1 VERTLIKFVYSWRKI
16 SRKDAYNGVSESAQE
31 MKGGISLKKI
41 VIVEDDVFMREE
53 LLSIFQKEK
62 YVITCITCFRHT
74 SEDILKESPDL
85 VLLDINLPGATGFE
99 ICKTVR
105 QKSSIPLLVLTS
117 RDQLRD
123 ELHALDLGADEY
135 LTKPCH
141 KDRLLARVSNLLRR
155 YECRNH
161 FIEIQGIRLD
171 RKTYTIYV
179 GDQSIVLPE
188 NQGKIMEL
196 LLSHS
201 DKIVTKEMLF
211 QTLWGTTEYVDEG
224 ALHVNMTRLKKTLSS
239 LPLNQ
244 RIVTIR
250 GEGYRLVLC
259 EGMKDD

>member
-1 VERTLIKFVYSWRKI
+1 
-16 SRKDAYNGVSESAQE
+16 
-31 MKGGISLKKI
+31 MKKI
-41 VIVEDDVFMREE
+41 IIVEDDTFMREE
-53 LLSIFQKEK
+53 LVSIFRKEN
-62 YVITCITCFRHT
+62 YDISCITCFLHT
-74 SEDILKESPDL
+74 SEEILKESPDL

-99 ICKTVR
+99 ICKAIR
-105 QKSSIPLLVLTS
+105 QKSSVPLLVLTS

-123 ELHALDLGADEY
+123 ELHALNLGADEY

-155 YECRNH
+155 YEGRNN
-161 FIEIQGIRLD
+161 FIELQGVRLD
-171 RKTYTIYV
+171 RNTYTMYV

-201 DKIVTKEMLF
+201 DEVVTKEKLF
-211 QTLWGTTEYVDEG
+211 QTLWGTTEYIDEN
-224 ALHVNMTRLKKTLSS
+224 ALQVNMTRLKKTLTT
-239 LPLNQ
+239 LHLNQ

-250 GEGYRLVLC
+250 GEGYRLMPS